1 MELTRGSDRRKS
13 SIFVYLERRKWKAA
27 KKNCARAMCL
37 ANVAN
42 STMTTTF
49 AVVWGCACCSQMIA
63 YAYALRT
70 CDLIAHQH
78 AWSVV
83 MIEICNNWCW
93 VVLSVSINFGWQE
106 KRRFFI
112 SIKLPRENE
121 RVDATCWW
129 FFVFDTLKMREN
141 FQSITW
147 KNH

>member
-1 MELTRGSDRRKS
+1 MESTRGSDRRKS

-27 KKNCARAMCL
+27 KNCARAMCL

-42 STMTTTF
+42 STMTTF
-49 AVVWGCACCSQMIA
+49 AVVWGCACCLRQIA

-93 VVLSVSINFGWQE
+93 VVLSVSINFVGR
-106 KRRFFI
+106 KSVFFI

-129 FFVFDTLKMREN
+129 FFSTPWKWEN

-147 KNH
+147 KNY